1 VPVVFAAS
9 AKEARWTPGAGSLL
23 DLAEARGLAPDFS
36 CRGGSC
42 GTCRTRIIEGA
53 VAYATPPSASV
64 GADEALI
71 CCAMPADKASGGG
84 DRLILDL

>member
-1 VPVVFAAS
+1 M
-9 AKEARWTPGAGSLL
+9 L
-23 DLAEARGLAPDFS
+23 DLAEARGLIPEFG
-36 CRGGSC
+36 CRSGSC
-42 GTCRTRIIEGA
+42 GTSEVKILAGA

-71 CCAMPADKASGGG
+71 CRAVPVGGERQG